1 MKMNLGGNAPIIGPM
16 AINMIKKVFGDG
28 WLLLRESIDIIR
40 ACHLFT
46 PRIKIALGIIFIL
59 TPIGAVIDGYSWLLL
74 FSAFAPS
81 TGAVGGSI
89 GSLLRLLPDSVLPRM
104 TPPSVW
110 LVAAVFFVKAAVF
123 YVIASVDAV
132 AHTLVRRDL
141 QEKCLH
147 KVFNGRWESLRGG
160 SVGQWVGALTEE
172 ADMFVVFFMSTVRAA
187 YQLLMF
193 LILAVFAL
201 YVSPHLCALV
211 LAVGGPFILI
221 LKFSYSRLSI
231 LSRKQGLVRQAFA
244 ADITERLHGLF
255 QTKAG
260 GETEVQYQKAI
271 SRQPELTG
279 IELDMAYQHA
289 WILSANTVLFPFV
302 ILGYYAWSA
311 WRGVGLADNLQAMS
325 SFAMLGYRAMSQLNG
340 VVNSVGNVTQRSG
353 CVLPLHRLTQIPPA
367 PEKSLL
373 PGPLVSVRLENVGYA
388 YGHKMAIE
396 SRSLFIQAG
405 RMLVITGQSG
415 AGKTTLANLIAGLF
429 DPTAGDIFYILSSGM
444 EFNSRTFWPRVG
456 YVTQDVHLFRGSVR
470 ENLDPYR
477 EVPDAIL
484 LQALKQAGALTFVQA
499 IGGLDGKISEA
510 GRSLSGGE
518 KRRLAIARALARRS
532 DCLILDE
539 VTSGLDNENCAAMLK
554 TIGDLAGKVLV
565 IAITHD
571 RELFVPLNPVWLSLA
586 SPAVERA

>member
-1 MKMNLGGNAPIIGPM
+1 
-16 AINMIKKVFGDG
+16 
-28 WLLLRESIDIIR
+28 
-40 ACHLFT
+40 
-46 PRIKIALGIIFIL
+46 
-59 TPIGAVIDGYSWLLL
+59 
-74 FSAFAPS
+74 
-81 TGAVGGSI
+81 
-89 GSLLRLLPDSVLPRM
+89 
-104 TPPSVW
+104 
-110 LVAAVFFVKAAVF
+110 
-123 YVIASVDAV
+123 
-132 AHTLVRRDL
+132 
-141 QEKCLH
+141 
-147 KVFNGRWESLRGG
+147 
-160 SVGQWVGALTEE
+160 
-172 ADMFVVFFMSTVRAA
+172 
-187 YQLLMF
+187 
-193 LILAVFAL
+193 
-201 YVSPHLCALV
+201 
-211 LAVGGPFILI
+211 
-221 LKFSYSRLSI
+221 
-231 LSRKQGLVRQAFA
+231 
-244 ADITERLHGLF
+244 
-255 QTKAG
+255 
-260 GETEVQYQKAI
+260 
-271 SRQPELTG
+271 
-279 IELDMAYQHA
+279 MAYQHA

-325 SFAMLGYRAMSQLNG
+325 SFVMLGYRAMSQLNG

-388 YGHKMAIE
+388 YGHKMAIV